1 MAAAML
7 QGKNVVNFLYR
18 CRLALRYAVFTQR
31 MGGDVGSA
39 DASPASTV
47 TLVDLRIALVAAIAL
62 VLSLSVLGTE
72 SFVG

>member
-1 MAAAML
+1 M
-7 QGKNVVNFLYR
+7 VDFLNWGGHSFVQ
-18 CRLALRYAVFTQR
+18 AVFAQR
-31 MGGDVGSA
+31 VLRDVGGA
-39 DASPASTV
+39 DASPAGTV